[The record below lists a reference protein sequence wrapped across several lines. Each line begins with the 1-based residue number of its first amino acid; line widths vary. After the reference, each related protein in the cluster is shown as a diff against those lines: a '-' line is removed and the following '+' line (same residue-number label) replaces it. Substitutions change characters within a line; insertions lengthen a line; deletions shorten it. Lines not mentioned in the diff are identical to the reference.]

1 MKVIDFIDA
10 SEDLGS
16 VLDQVTE
23 TSSCAIISDEHR
35 DDVVIMSVEYYNQLM
50 ETLYQLKHSESEAYT
65 D

>member
-50 ETLYQLKHSESEAYT
+50 ETLY
-65 D
+65 